1 MSLLSGELTFPQRI
15 DVLPGL
21 LRRNAEECKKIKD
34 YLFAG
39 PLDAWRVREVEI
51 FHEMVGLDIEDEHA
65 EQWSKDGWYCLAC
78 VKELYRQRFMEW
90 WKQAKAIERILSNS
104 IINLV
109 LPTALQWLWGRG
121 LGYVPG
127 ET

>member
-39 PLDAWRVREVEI
+39 PLDAWRAREVEI
-51 FHEMVGLDIEDEHA
+51 FHKMVGLDIEDEHA

-90 WKQAKAIERILSNS
+90 WKQAKAKGGSRLTPPPHPRLTEYAPAGAP
-104 IINLV
+104 V
-109 LPTALQWLWGRG
+109 QDDCW
-121 LGYVPG
+121 YV
-127 ET
+127 